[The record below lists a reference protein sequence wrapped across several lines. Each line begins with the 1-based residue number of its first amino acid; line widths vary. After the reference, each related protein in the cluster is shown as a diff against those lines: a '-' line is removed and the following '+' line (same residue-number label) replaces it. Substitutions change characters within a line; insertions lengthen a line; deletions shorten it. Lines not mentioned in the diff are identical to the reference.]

1 MYNAVRPV
9 NMRKFGKVKGRKY
22 SAEAVVAAC
31 VYVKFGSLYI

>member
-22 SAEAVVAAC
+22 SAVRPLWQHMFV
-31 VYVKFGSLYI
+31 